1 MALLTDQFRIFTAER
16 FRKALEGP
24 NPTQSDLEAGTSRD
38 RLYVFIGRPQPWDN
52 ENAPPDPVDSF
63 QEFSDDYSDMIS
75 LKRVL
80 ANDTIQVIRRT
91 DWIPPEQTTGGLGY
105 VYDMYR
111 HDYSSTKTA
120 SSGATKLYDAD
131 FYVVNSSYQVYKCIY
146 NGTSPSDPNGKPST
160 VEPTGTSTSIIT
172 TADGYRWKYMF
183 TIPVGQVLK
192 FFSNEYMP
200 VLFDTAV
207 VADAIGGEIDTI
219 VIGSS
224 GAGYNNGT
232 YENVPI
238 KGDGVG
244 GRVSLV
250 VDGGRIASATVTSGG
265 SGYTFGKVI
274 IDEVNGIGAGT
285 GTGGSVE
292 VVIPPVGGHGK
303 SPATELGGFRVMI
316 NTKFTYDEGSG
327 DFPTDNDYRR
337 IGLVINPNKFGTQ
350 ELTSDLTL
358 SATKAAIFAPT
369 FTGNFQ
375 TDEIVTQSRTVGGQ
389 QVTARGR
396 VISWNSTTKVL
407 KYYQNRVDGIFP
419 EFTGNLI
426 EFEGGNPIVG
436 ATSGASADPDINF
449 PIVSGSSTRVI
460 NNAEYDL
467 GMAFTNGYAKAEV
480 DPNSGD
486 VIYIDNRGAITRA
499 GDQIEDIKIVIEF

>member
-1 MALLTDQFRIFTAER
+1 MALLTDQFRIFTASR
-16 FRKALEGP
+16 LIKSLQGP
-24 NPTQSDLEAGTSRD
+24 DPAQSDNDAGSSRD

-52 ENAPPDPVDSF
+52 ENAAPDPVDSF
-63 QEFSDDYSDMIS
+63 QEFSDDFADMIS
-75 LKRVL
+75 MKRVL

-111 HDYSSTKTA
+111 HDYSATKTA

-131 FYVVNSSYQVYKCIY
+131 FYVVNSQYQVYKCIY

-172 TADGYRWKYMF
+172 TSDGYRWKYLY

-192 FFSNEYMP
+192 FFSNDYMP
-200 VLFDTAV
+200 VLSDIAV
-207 VADAIGGEIDTI
+207 TGDAVGGEIDTV
-219 VIGSS
+219 VIQAS
-224 GAGYNNGT
+224 GTGYNNGT

-250 VDGGRIASATVTSGG
+250 VDGGKVVSATVTSGG
-265 SGYTFGKVI
+265 SGYTFGKIV
-274 IDEVNGIGAGT
+274 IDEINGIGAGT
-285 GTGGSVE
+285 GTGAAIDVI
-292 VVIPPVGGHGK
+292 IPPDTGHGSDPTK
-303 SPATELGGFRVMI
+303 ELGGYRVMI

-337 IGLVINPNKFGTQ
+337 IGLVINPNQYGTT
-350 ELTSDLTL
+350 ELTSAITL
-358 SATKAAIFAPT
+358 SATRAVIFSPT
-369 FTGNFQ
+369 FTGQFQ
-375 TDEIVTQSRTVGGQ
+375 TDEIITQSRTVGGQ

-396 VISWNSTTKVL
+396 VISWNATTKVL
-407 KYYQNRVDGIFP
+407 KYYQNRIDGVFP
-419 EFTGNLI
+419 EITGNLT
-426 EFEGGNPIVG
+426 EFEGGNPVTG
-436 ATSGASADPDINF
+436 STSGTSADPDINF
-449 PIVSGSSTRVI
+449 PVVSGVSTRVI
-460 NNAEYDL
+460 NNTEYDL
-467 GMAFTNGYAKAEV
+467 GMSFTNGYAKPEIE
-480 DPNSGD
+480 PNSGEI
-486 VIYIDNRGAITRA
+486 IYIDNRGAISRA

>member
-1 MALLTDQFRIFTAER
+1 SA
-16 FRKALEGP
+16 
-24 NPTQSDLEAGTSRD
+24 
-38 RLYVFIGRPQPWDN
+38 
-52 ENAPPDPVDSF
+52 
-63 QEFSDDYSDMIS
+63 
-75 LKRVL
+75 
-80 ANDTIQVIRRT
+80 
-91 DWIPPEQTTGGLGY
+91 
-105 VYDMYR
+105 
-111 HDYSSTKTA
+111 TKTA

-172 TADGYRWKYMF
+172 TADGYRWKYMY

-207 VADAIGGEIDTI
+207 VADAIGGEIDT
-219 VIGSS
+219 VIIASS
-224 GAGYNNGT
+224 GSGYNNGT

-238 KGDGVG
+238 KGDGIG

-250 VDGGRIASATVTSGG
+250 VDGGRIVSATVTSGG

-292 VVIPPVGGHGK
+292 VVIAPVQGHGA

-316 NTKFTYDEGSG
+316 NTKFTYAEGSG

-337 IGLVINPNKFGTQ
+337 IGLVINPNKYGTE

-358 SATKAAIFAPT
+358 SATKAVIFSPT

-375 TDEIVTQSRTVGGQ
+375 TDEIITQSRTIGGQ

-396 VISWNSTTKVL
+396 VISWNNTTKVL
-407 KYYQNRVDGIFP
+407 KYYQNRIDGVFP
-419 EFTGNLI
+419 EFT
-426 EFEGGNPIVG
+426 
-436 ATSGASADPDINF
+436 
-449 PIVSGSSTRVI
+449 
-460 NNAEYDL
+460 
-467 GMAFTNGYAKAEV
+467 
-480 DPNSGD
+480 
-486 VIYIDNRGAITRA
+486 
-499 GDQIEDIKIVIEF
+499 

>member
-292 VVIPPVGGHGK
+292 VVIPPTGGHGA

-337 IGLVINPNKFGTQ
+337 IGLVINPNKFGTT
-350 ELTSDLTL
+350 ELL
-358 SATKAAIFAPT
+358 SLIHISEPT
-369 FTGNFQ
+369 
-375 TDEIVTQSRTVGGQ
+375 RP
-389 QVTARGR
+389 
-396 VISWNSTTKVL
+396 
-407 KYYQNRVDGIFP
+407 Y
-419 EFTGNLI
+419 
-426 EFEGGNPIVG
+426 
-436 ATSGASADPDINF
+436 
-449 PIVSGSSTRVI
+449 
-460 NNAEYDL
+460 
-467 GMAFTNGYAKAEV
+467 
-480 DPNSGD
+480 
-486 VIYIDNRGAITRA
+486 
-499 GDQIEDIKIVIEF
+499 

>member
-1 MALLTDQFRIFTAER
+1 MALLTDQFRIFTAKR
-16 FRKALEGP
+16 FIKSLEGA
-24 NPTQSDLEAGTSRD
+24 NPTQSDLDAGTSRD
-38 RLYVFIGRPQPWDN
+38 RLYVFIGRPQEWDN
-52 ENAPPDPVDSF
+52 ENAAPTPVDSS
-63 QEFSDDYSDMIS
+63 QEFSDTFADMIS

-80 ANDTIQVIRRT
+80 ANDTVQVIRRI
-91 DWIPPEQTTGGLGY
+91 DWTPPEQTTGGLGY

-131 FYVVNSSYQVYKCIY
+131 FYVVNSQYQVYKCIY

-172 TADGYRWKYMF
+172 TSDGYRWKYLY

-192 FFSNEYMP
+192 FFSNDYMP
-200 VLFDTAV
+200 VLSDVAV
-207 VADAIGGEIDTI
+207 TGDAVGGEIDTV
-219 VIGSS
+219 VIQSS
-224 GAGYNNGT
+224 GTGYNNGT

-250 VDGGRIASATVTSGG
+250 VDGGKVVSATVTSGG
-265 SGYTFGKVI
+265 SGYNFGKVV

-285 GTGGSVE
+285 GTGAAIDVI
-292 VVIPPVGGHGK
+292 IPPDTGHGSDPQK
-303 SPATELGGFRVMI
+303 ELGGYRVMI

-337 IGLVINPNKFGTQ
+337 IGLVINPNQYGTT
-350 ELTSDLTL
+350 ELTSAITL
-358 SATKAAIFAPT
+358 SATKAVIFSPT
-369 FTGNFQ
+369 FTGQFQ
-375 TDEIVTQSRTVGGQ
+375 TDEIITQSRTVGGQ

-407 KYYQNRVDGIFP
+407 KFYQNRIDGVFP
-419 EFTGNLI
+419 EITGNLT
-426 EFEGGNPIVG
+426 EFEGGNPVTG
-436 ATSGASADPDINF
+436 STSGTSADPDINF
-449 PIVSGSSTRVI
+449 PVVSGVSTRVI
-460 NNAEYDL
+460 NNTEYDL
-467 GMAFTNGYAKAEV
+467 GMSFTNGYAKPEIQ
-480 DPNSGD
+480 PNSGEI
-486 VIYIDNRGAITRA
+486 IYIDNRGAISRA

>member
-1 MALLTDQFRIFTAER
+1 MALLTDQFRIFTANR
-16 FRKALEGP
+16 LIKALEGP
-24 NPTQSDLEAGTSRD
+24 DPTQPDIDAGSDRD

-52 ENAPPDPVDSF
+52 ENAAPDPIDSL
-63 QEFSDDYSDMIS
+63 QEFGDTFSDMIS

-80 ANDTIQVIRRT
+80 ANDTIQVIRRI

-111 HDYSSTKTA
+111 HDYSATKTA

-172 TADGYRWKYMF
+172 TADGYRWKYMY
-183 TIPVGQVLK
+183 TIPVGMVLK

-200 VLFDTAV
+200 VLQDTAV
-207 VADAIGGEIDTI
+207 VSDAIGGEIDT
-219 VIGSS
+219 VIISSS
-224 GAGYNNGT
+224 GSGYNNGT

-238 KGDGVG
+238 KGDGIG

-250 VDGGRIASATVTSGG
+250 VDGGRLVSATVTSGG

-285 GTGGSVE
+285 GTGGSIE
-292 VVIPPVGGHGK
+292 VIISPTGGHGYQP
-303 SPATELGGFRVMI
+303 STEMGGYRVMI
-316 NTKFTYDEGSG
+316 NTKFTYAEGSG

-337 IGLVINPNKFGTQ
+337 IGLLINPYKYGTS
-350 ELTSDLTL
+350 ELAAEITL
-358 SATKAAIFAPT
+358 SATKAVIFPPT
-369 FTGNFQ
+369 FTGQFV
-375 TDEIVTQSRTVGGQ
+375 TDEIITQSRTIGGQ

-396 VISWNSTTKVL
+396 VISWNTSTKVL
-407 KYYQNRVDGIFP
+407 KYYQNRIDGIFP
-419 EFTGNLI
+419 EFTGSLI
-426 EFEGGNPIVG
+426 EFEGGNPVVG
-436 ATSGASADPDINF
+436 STSGASADPDINF

-460 NNAEYDL
+460 NNTEFDL
-467 GMAFTNGYAKAEV
+467 GMSFTNGYAKPEV
-480 DPNSGD
+480 EPNSGQI
-486 VIYIDNRGAITRA
+486 IYIDNRGAITRA
-499 GDQIEDIKIVIEF
+499 GDQIEDIKIVVEF

>member
-1 MALLTDQFRIFTAER
+1 MALLTDQFRIFTAKR
-16 FRKALEGP
+16 FIKSLEGAD
-24 NPTQSDLEAGTSRD
+24 PTQSDLVAGANRD
-38 RLYVFIGRPQPWDN
+38 RLYVFIGRPQEWDN
-52 ENAPPDPVDSF
+52 ENAPPTPVDSF
-63 QEFSDDYSDMIS
+63 QEFSDTYSDMIS

-80 ANDTIQVIRRT
+80 ASDTIQVVRRI
-91 DWIPPEQTTGGLGY
+91 DWTPPEQTTGGLGY

-131 FYVVNSSYQVYKCIY
+131 FYVVNSQYQVYKCIY

-172 TADGYRWKYMF
+172 TSDGYRWKYLY

-192 FFSNEYMP
+192 FFPNDYMP
-200 VLFDTAV
+200 VLSDVAV
-207 VADAIGGEIDTI
+207 TGDAVGGEIDSV
-219 VIGSS
+219 VIQAS
-224 GAGYNNGT
+224 GTGYNNGT

-250 VDGGRIASATVTSGG
+250 VDGGKIVSATVTSGG
-265 SGYTFGKVI
+265 SGYTFGKVV

-285 GTGGSVE
+285 GTGAAIDVI
-292 VVIPPVGGHGK
+292 IPPDTGHG
-303 SPATELGGFRVMI
+303 SDPAKELGGYRVMI

-337 IGLVINPNKFGTQ
+337 IGLVINPNQYGTT
-350 ELTSDLTL
+350 ELTSAITL
-358 SATKAAIFAPT
+358 SATKAVIFSPT
-369 FTGNFQ
+369 FTGQFQ
-375 TDEIVTQSRTVGGQ
+375 TDEIITQSRTVGGQ

-407 KYYQNRVDGIFP
+407 KYYQNRIDGVFP
-419 EFTGNLI
+419 EITGNLT
-426 EFEGGNPIVG
+426 EFEGGNPVTG
-436 ATSGASADPDINF
+436 STSGTSADPDINF
-449 PIVSGSSTRVI
+449 PVVSGTSTRII
-460 NNAEYDL
+460 NNTEYDL
-467 GMAFTNGYAKAEV
+467 GMSFTNGYAKSEIE
-480 DPNSGD
+480 PNSGEI
-486 VIYIDNRGAITRA
+486 IYIDNRGAISRA

>member
-1 MALLTDQFRIFTAER
+1 MALLTDQFRIFTANK
-16 FRKALEGP
+16 FIKALEGP
-24 NPTQSDLEAGTSRD
+24 NPIQSDIDAGASRD
-38 RLYVFIGRPQPWDN
+38 RLYVFIGRPQSWDN
-52 ENAPPDPVDSF
+52 ENNPPTPIDSF
-63 QEFSDDYSDMIS
+63 QEFSDVFDDMIS

-80 ANDTIQVIRRT
+80 ANDVIQVIRRV
-91 DWIPPEQTTGGLGY
+91 DWTPPEQTTGGLGY

-160 VEPTGTSTSIIT
+160 VEPTGTSTSVIT
-172 TADGYRWKYMF
+172 TSDGYRWKYMY

-192 FFSNEYMP
+192 FFSGEYMP
-200 VLFDTAV
+200 VLSDVAV
-207 VADAIGGEIDTI
+207 QSDAIGGEIDTV
-219 VIGSS
+219 VIQAS

-238 KGDGVG
+238 KGDGTG

-250 VDGGRIASATVTSGG
+250 VDGGKVVSATVTSGG

-274 IDEVNGIGAGT
+274 IDEVNGIGAGAGAGAT
-285 GTGGSVE
+285 IDVI
-292 VVIPPVGGHGK
+292 IPPVGGHGAV
-303 SPATELGGFRVMI
+303 PPVELGGFRVMI
-316 NTKFTYDEGSG
+316 NTKFTYAEGSG

-337 IGLVINPNKFGTQ
+337 IGLVINPKRFGTA
-350 ELTSDLTL
+350 ELVSDLTL
-358 SATKAAIFAPT
+358 SGTYASIFPAS
-369 FTGNFQ
+369 FTGQFQ
-375 TDEIVTQSRTVGGQ
+375 TDEIITQSRTVGGQ

-407 KYYQNRVDGIFP
+407 KYYQNRVDGVFP
-419 EFTGNLI
+419 EITGNLV
-426 EFEGGNPIVG
+426 EFEGGNAIVG
-436 ATSGASADPDINF
+436 ATSGTSGDPDINF
-449 PIVSGSSTRVI
+449 PIVAGASTRVI
-460 NNAEYDL
+460 NNTEYDL
-467 GMAFTNGYAKAEV
+467 GMSFTNGYASPEIQ
-480 DPNSGD
+480 PNSGD
-486 VIYIDNRGAITRA
+486 VIYIDNRSAISRA